1 MNSCTRESW
10 LILPAIHLV
19 NIKWSDTHIPTVTV
33 FIEAKANKY
42 TNDFPRAFLYVTY
55 KLIFE
60 TVWHFLV
67 SEATVLALE
76 HIGNCEYQTY
86 RKQRELEFVA
96 PTV

>member
-33 FIEAKANKY
+33 FIEAKANTY
-42 TNDFPRAFLYVTY
+42 TNDFPRTSLHVTY

-60 TVWHFLV
+60 TVCHFLV
-67 SEATVLALE
+67 SETTVLALTYRK
-76 HIGNCEYQTY
+76 HQSY